1 MKFRELKP
9 IDQRRVEQN
18 ISQVSRIPTIDKAV
32 GRLEVQIEEVNAR
45 LDSYEEVLESL
56 RDFFIELST
65 MLKKIKETADE

>member
-56 RDFFIELST
+56 RDFFIELSAV
-65 MLKKIKETADE
+65 LKKETADD

>member
-56 RDFFIELST
+56 RVFFTELSAV
-65 MLKKIKETADE
+65 LKKETADD

>member
-45 LDSYEEVLESL
+45 LDSHEEVLESL
-56 RDFFIELST
+56 RVFFTELSAV
-65 MLKKIKETADE
+65 LKKETADD

>member
-45 LDSYEEVLESL
+45 LDSHEEVLESL